1 MENNY
6 LNLKYLIQYH
16 PYHISTFAEF
26 AHVTEE
32 LLKEALAGREKLTKA
47 ELFRISKY
55 VGVPV
60 SVLNCP
66 KLITLDR
73 NRYRHQVMIH
83 KLGIILTDIWECQQ
97 EGSHEAD
104 TYMKYYRKDFVNME
118 LAFLDNKAVPYT
130 QYLGIRH
137 RMRDT
142 LLYILHEQSRILN
155 KPRGVRAS

>member
-1 MENNY
+1 MKNNY
-6 LNLKYLIQYH
+6 INLKYLIQYH
-16 PYHISTFAEF
+16 PYHISIFAEF

-32 LLKEALAGREKLTKA
+32 LLKEALAGREKLTSAK
-47 ELFRISKY
+47 LFRISKR

-83 KLGIILTDIWECQQ
+83 KLGIILTDIRECQQ
-97 EGSHEAD
+97 KGSHAAD
-104 TYMKYYRKDFVNME
+104 IYMKYCREDFVNME
-118 LAFLDNKAVPYT
+118 SAFLDNRPVPYT

-137 RMRDT
+137 QMQDT
-142 LLYILHEQSRILN
+142 LLYILDEQSRIHN
-155 KPRGVRAS
+155 KPRGVKAS

>member
-1 MENNY
+1 MKNNY

-32 LLKEALAGREKLTKA
+32 LLEETLAGREKLTSA
-47 ELFRISKY
+47 ELFRISKH

-73 NRYRHQVMIH
+73 KRYRHQAMID
-83 KLGIILTDIWECQQ
+83 KLGVIFEDISKCQKK
-97 EGSHEAD
+97 GIHEAD
-104 TYMKYYRKDFVNME
+104 VYMKYQREDFVNME
-118 LAFLDNKAVPYT
+118 LAFLDNRAVPYT
-130 QYLGIRH
+130 QYLGIQH
-137 RMRDT
+137 QMQDA
-142 LLYILHEQSRILN
+142 LLYILNEQREIHG

>member
-6 LNLKYLIQYH
+6 LNLKYLIRYH

-32 LLKEALAGREKLTKA
+32 LLKEALAGREKLTRA

-55 VGVPV
+55 VGVPA

-66 KLITLDR
+66 KLITLDH
-73 NRYRHQVMIH
+73 NRYRHQAMIH
-83 KLGIILTDIWECQQ
+83 KLGVILEDISKCQKK
-97 EGSHEAD
+97 GSHEAD
-104 TYMKYYRKDFVNME
+104 TYMKYYRQDFVNME
-118 LAFLDNKAVPYT
+118 LDFLDNRPVPYT

-137 RMRDT
+137 QMQDT
-142 LLYILHEQSRILN
+142 LLYILNEQHRLHN
-155 KPRGVRAS
+155 MPRGVRAS